1 MVRQREASWED
12 IDRSGIKRA
21 KAEVRIFRV
30 TTLFSTHPRLLSLIS
45 GDTPR
50 PLAPCLL
57 PHTPSFLHPFT
68 SHFLVRHFVLLSR
81 RALAFLGLSVLLSV
95 SSTPQY
101 SPMPRI
107 DPPYPSFT
115 FVLSKPLPRN
125 DRSSRL
131 PAYRASHMGRYHP
144 YARVA
149 PTQCQD
155 RLMVRV
161 RDCCVFVGPCRRA
174 RRTRSIIATRRSRC
188 GRKLSEKLYVS
199 SSLAMFRVS

>member
-1 MVRQREASWED
+1 MVRQGEASWED

-30 TTLFSTHPRLLSLIS
+30 TALFSTHPRLLSLIS
-45 GDTPR
+45 GGTPR
-50 PLAPCLL
+50 PLAPCLPP
-57 PHTPSFLHPFT
+57 PHSFILSYLHGPSSRSSFH
-68 SHFLVRHFVLLSR
+68 SAISNRVRCPRLLC
-81 RALAFLGLSVLLSV
+81 
-95 SSTPQY
+95 STLCVVYPQY
-101 SPMPRI
+101 NPMPRI

-149 PTQCQD
+149 PSQCQD

-161 RDCCVFVGPCRRA
+161 CDCCVFVGPCRRA
-174 RRTRSIIATRRSRC
+174 RRPRSTIATRTSRC
-188 GRKLSEKLYVS
+188 GRKLSEKLYVA